1 MKTSFRRYYLTRI
14 ITGVAVEAIIVKALK
29 VATEAMAV
37 ATVIG

>member
-14 ITGVAVEAIIVKALK
+14 ITGVAVEAIVKALK